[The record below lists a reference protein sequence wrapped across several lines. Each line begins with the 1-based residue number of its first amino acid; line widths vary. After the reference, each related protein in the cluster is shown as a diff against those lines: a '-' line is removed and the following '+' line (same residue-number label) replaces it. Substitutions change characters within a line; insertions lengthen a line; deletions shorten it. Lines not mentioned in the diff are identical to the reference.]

1 MIPKT
6 FPRRRRVWKLK
17 EPAFSEA
24 FRACVDAKLQN
35 VAIANDINESW
46 KILKSSILESFDTTC
61 GWSKPQ
67 QRRKET
73 WWWNETVDF
82 AVKEKRRLW
91 KCWKQGGQK
100 EPYLAAKRRAKSEVY
115 IAKKNVSDERFCNLH
130 DKDKLNQVF
139 QLARKL
145 KSENQ
150 DIVGEKCI
158 KNKEGNIVYDDMSK
172 LEAWKQ
178 HYEGLLNSE
187 FDWDESVL
195 SHAEPIPG
203 PPLEITHDMV
213 LSAIKKMKSGKSAGP
228 SGIVPEMLKISCD
241 SVVPKLTS
249 LINMVIREGKVP
261 EEWNE
266 SFIIS
271 LYKGK
276 GDSLECGNYRGLKLL
291 EVLLKVLERILETRI
306 REQIS
311 IDEMQFGFMPGR
323 GTTDAIFILR
333 QLQEKYLGKRKDIF
347 FAFVDLEKAFDRI
360 PRKVLW
366 WAMRS
371 LGVPEWI
378 VKIVQAMYNGPR
390 SRVRI
395 NGQFSEE
402 FNVNVGVHQGSVLSP
417 LLFIIV
423 MEALSREFRTGCP
436 WELLY
441 ADDLVIIAE
450 TKDELLLKLAQ
461 WKQGIEAKGLR
472 VNTRK
477 TKVICTA
484 NMA

>member
-1 MIPKT
+1 M
-6 FPRRRRVWKLK
+6 
-17 EPAFSEA
+17 
-24 FRACVDAKLQN
+24 
-35 VAIANDINESW
+35 
-46 KILKSSILESFDTTC
+46 
-61 GWSKPQ
+61 
-67 QRRKET
+67 
-73 WWWNETVDF
+73 
-82 AVKEKRRLW
+82 
-91 KCWKQGGQK
+91 
-100 EPYLAAKRRAKSEVY
+100 
-115 IAKKNVSDERFCNLH
+115 
-130 DKDKLNQVF
+130 
-139 QLARKL
+139 
-145 KSENQ
+145 
-150 DIVGEKCI
+150 
-158 KNKEGNIVYDDMSK
+158 YDDVSK
-172 LEAWKQ
+172 LDVWKQ

-187 FDWDESVL
+187 FERDGSVL
-195 SHAEPIPG
+195 SHAGPIQG
-203 PPLEITHDMV
+203 PPLEITQEMV

-228 SGIVPEMLKISCD
+228 SGIVPEMLKISSE

-249 LINMVIREGKVP
+249 LINMIIHEGKVP

-276 GDSLECGNYRGLKLL
+276 GDSLESGNYCGLKLL

-306 REQIS
+306 REQTS

-347 FAFVDLEKAFDRI
+347 FAFVDLEKAFDRV

-371 LGVPEWI
+371 LGVPEW
-378 VKIVQAMYNGPR
+378 VVQTVQAMYIGPG

-395 NGQFSEE
+395 NGLFSEE
-402 FNVNVGVHQGSVLSP
+402 FSVNVGVHQGSVLSP

-450 TKDELLLKLAQ
+450 TKDELFLKFAQ
-461 WKQGIEAKGLR
+461 WKQGIEAFVL
-472 VNTRK
+472 TL
-477 TKVICTA
+477 TKPRLCTV